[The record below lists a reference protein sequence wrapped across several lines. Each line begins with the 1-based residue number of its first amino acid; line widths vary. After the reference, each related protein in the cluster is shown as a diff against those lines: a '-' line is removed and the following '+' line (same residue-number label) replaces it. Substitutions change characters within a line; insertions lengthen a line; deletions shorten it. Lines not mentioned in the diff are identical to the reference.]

1 MQKLL
6 VICGPT
12 STGKTRLAIRVC
24 KKHNGEIISADSR
37 QVYRGMDIGTG
48 KLFSAEVPIWG
59 YDIADP
65 REPFS
70 VSAFLQFAEE
80 KIHEISSQGKLP
92 ILVGGTGFYIKAI
105 VDGVPTAAVPV
116 DDVLRQRLSEKN
128 ADELLL
134 LLIKL
139 DPLKAQS
146 FNESDRANPRR
157 LIRAIEV
164 AQSKQ
169 SVSLLPSDSY
179 NLCMIGLTASKD
191 VLYQRVENSI
201 QKRVELGV
209 FQEIET
215 LLAQGVAWE
224 DQSMSSLGYR
234 QLHGLFDNTKTQND
248 AVEEWIAAEKKYVKR
263 QLTWFKKDPRI
274 IWFDIVS
281 PTFESQVEEF
291 IETWDNT
298 I

>member
-12 STGKTRLAIRVC
+12 STGKTRLAIGLA
-24 KKHNGEIISADSR
+24 KKYNGEIISADSR

-48 KLFSAEVPIWG
+48 KLFSAEVTIWG

-65 REPFS
+65 NESFS
-70 VSAFLQFAEE
+70 VSNFLRFAEE
-80 KIHEISSQGKLP
+80 KIQEVSSRGKLP
-92 ILVGGTGFYIKAI
+92 ILVGGTGFYIKAVI
-105 VDGVPTAAVPV
+105 DGVPTADVPV
-116 DDVLRQRLSEKN
+116 DSELREELSLKN
-128 ADELLL
+128 ADELLRIL
-134 LLIKL
+134 TKL
-139 DPLKAQS
+139 DLQKAQS

-164 AQSKQ
+164 AQSIKPVTPDH
-169 SVSLLPSDSY
+169 SNSY
-179 NLCMIGLTASKD
+179 NVCMIGLTASAD

-201 QKRVELGV
+201 LKRVELGV
-209 FQEIET
+209 FNEVET
-215 LLAQGVAWE
+215 ILSRGINWE

-234 QLHGLFDNTKTQND
+234 QLRDVFKKVKTKD
-248 AVEEWIAAEKKYVKR
+248 EAIEEWIAAEKKYVKR
-263 QLTWFKKDPRI
+263 QLTWFKKDTRI
-274 IWFDIVS
+274 TWFEITS
-281 PTFESQVEEF
+281 PKFESQVEEF